1 MNPESIGAIG
11 AGMMEGPPELFR
23 PVDPSV
29 AASTGT
35 GSFSQFISQGLE
47 QVNTQLQVSQTGL
60 QKLALGDATN
70 LHQVMIQLEESRIAF
85 QLTMQVRNRL
95 LEAYQE
101 VMRMQV

>member
-1 MNPESIGAIG
+1 MSPESISAIG
-11 AGMMEGPPELFR
+11 AGMMEGPPELSR
-23 PVDPSV
+23 SIDPSI

-35 GSFSQFISQGLE
+35 GSFGQMISQGLE
-47 QVNTQLQVSQTGL
+47 QVNTQLQGSQAGL
-60 QKLALGDATN
+60 QKLALGDASN
-70 LHQVMIQLEESRIAF
+70 LHDVMIRLEESRIAF